1 MHKPLLAILAAGA
14 LPLAACT
21 TTAAEDDTL
30 ESAATG
36 AGIGAVAGAG
46 AGVVIPGLTPIEGAL
61 VGAAVGGIAG
71 AIWADHDR
79 DGRADGY
86 EHEGQYY
93 QGRPPVQQQPVYQ
106 ETVRRGE
113 RG

>member
-1 MHKPLLAILAAGA
+1 MHKSILALLAAGA

-21 TTAAEDDTL
+21 TYGDDDDTL
-30 ESAATG
+30 ESAAEG

-61 VGAAVGGIAG
+61 IGAAVGGIAG

-86 EHEGQYY
+86 EYEGQYY
-93 QGRPPVQQQPVYQ
+93 QGRPPVQQPVYQ
-106 ETVRRGE
+106 ESVRRGE

>member
-1 MHKPLLAILAAGA
+1 MHKSILALLAAGA

-21 TTAAEDDTL
+21 TYENDETL
-30 ESAATG
+30 ESAAEG

-46 AGVVIPGLTPIEGAL
+46 AGVIIPGLTPIEGAL

-86 EHEGQYY
+86 EYNGQYY
-93 QGRPPVQQQPVYQ
+93 QGRPPVHQPVY
-106 ETVRRGE
+106 EEPVRRGE